1 MNLIYECDDLDYRG
15 YGVSKSDQKVSFIKG
30 LLPGEKA
37 LVKITKEYRNYQEG
51 EVIEILQFSNSRK
64 ATNNLDHMPL
74 SHLKI
79 ADQIKFQARITKETI
94 ENSLKTKIEVSSPI
108 YDQHFNYYRN
118 KATYQVENRNYL
130 RLGIFQENSHNLIE
144 IDHDLLVLPLINQT
158 LDILINYYRQ
168 NKLESDSLKQI
179 VIKASPTEVMVI
191 FKTSDNQKIDERLYS
206 PLLKLD
212 FIKSIYQSYETKN
225 KNEKVFKLIY
235 GFSYITTKIADFSFL
250 NYPDSFF
257 QVNHYLTKSLY
268 DEIKK
273 NIKGSVLIDA
283 YAGMSTISIYLAD
296 KFETIYSLEI
306 NSDAVKSAKNSLRL
320 NQINNVKIIKG
331 DVKKTL
337 NDVINLADSIVFD
350 PPRKGLDKS
359 IIDLVNDSKIKN
371 ILYVSCNVKTLAR
384 DLKLFKNYQIE
395 KLIPVRMFPETVEFE
410 TIAVLRGIL

>member
-337 NDVINLADSIVFD
+337 NDVD
-350 PPRKGLDKS
+350 RKSTRLNS
-359 IIDLVNDSKIKN
+359 SH
-371 ILYVSCNVKTLAR
+371 
-384 DLKLFKNYQIE
+384 
-395 KLIPVRMFPETVEFE
+395 
-410 TIAVLRGIL
+410 

>member
-168 NKLESDSLKQI
+168 NKLD
-179 VIKASPTEVMVI
+179 
-191 FKTSDNQKIDERLYS
+191 R
-206 PLLKLD
+206 
-212 FIKSIYQSYETKN
+212 KS
-225 KNEKVFKLIY
+225 V
-235 GFSYITTKIADFSFL
+235 
-250 NYPDSFF
+250 
-257 QVNHYLTKSLY
+257 V
-268 DEIKK
+268 
-273 NIKGSVLIDA
+273 
-283 YAGMSTISIYLAD
+283 
-296 KFETIYSLEI
+296 
-306 NSDAVKSAKNSLRL
+306 
-320 NQINNVKIIKG
+320 
-331 DVKKTL
+331 
-337 NDVINLADSIVFD
+337 
-350 PPRKGLDKS
+350 
-359 IIDLVNDSKIKN
+359 
-371 ILYVSCNVKTLAR
+371 
-384 DLKLFKNYQIE
+384 
-395 KLIPVRMFPETVEFE
+395 
-410 TIAVLRGIL
+410 

>member
-1 MNLIYECDDLDYRG
+1 MLFR
-15 YGVSKSDQKVSFIKG
+15 S
-30 LLPGEKA
+30 
-37 LVKITKEYRNYQEG
+37 
-51 EVIEILQFSNSRK
+51 
-64 ATNNLDHMPL
+64 PL